1 MSRIKWALVKSRLQ
15 YQFAEWPDTWPVKLS
30 ARHLARLQAV
40 HVRMDGRV
48 WSDEI
53 KALQAAIDD
62 ATNAGELPCTIETFK
77 FQYEAYS
84 HPISA
89 SPAQQAQA
97 RKDACYQKD
106 LAAISAIDFEHWLT
120 TQGES
125 PSIHIAAWVQ
135 STTLTVDT
143 AAPVPA
149 QVIDYSLL
157 ATPSQLLDAFE
168 RWGMEAAWF
177 DDLNSRKWLKEA
189 RRKKG
194 QGQRGLVIEPLFCP
208 FKVMTGMIEKVR
220 RVNRLNPDTAWR
232 TLEHKFPKVYDT
244 FEIHDPRERTG
255 D

>member
-84 HPISA
+84 YPISA

-106 LAAISAIDFEHWLT
+106 LAAISAVDFEHWLT
-120 TQGES
+120 TQGEL

-143 AAPVPA
+143 AAPAPETVKPVQRSAAQDAAILKHITTLGHSPLAVPKNTTGKA
-149 QVIDYSLL
+149 GVKFDVRNALKKNLLFVGVSVFDRAWERLTRNGEIVI
-157 ATPSQLLDAFE
+157 Q
-168 RWGMEAAWF
+168 
-177 DDLNSRKWLKEA
+177 K
-189 RRKKG
+189 
-194 QGQRGLVIEPLFCP
+194 
-208 FKVMTGMIEKVR
+208 
-220 RVNRLNPDTAWR
+220 
-232 TLEHKFPKVYDT
+232 
-244 FEIHDPRERTG
+244 
-255 D
+255 

>member
-62 ATNAGELPCTIETFK
+62 ATNAGELHCTIETFE
-77 FQYEAYS
+77 FQCEAYS

-89 SPAQQAQA
+89 SPEQQAQA

-135 STTLTVDT
+135 STTPTVETTAQALETVQPVQRSAAQETAILTQIKALSHNPLALPKNTTGKPGVKFHVRT
-143 AAPVPA
+143 ALEKNLLFAGTTVFDKA
-149 QVIDYSLL
+149 WERLTKNGEIVI
-157 ATPSQLLDAFE
+157 Q
-168 RWGMEAAWF
+168 
-177 DDLNSRKWLKEA
+177 K
-189 RRKKG
+189 
-194 QGQRGLVIEPLFCP
+194 
-208 FKVMTGMIEKVR
+208 
-220 RVNRLNPDTAWR
+220 
-232 TLEHKFPKVYDT
+232 
-244 FEIHDPRERTG
+244 
-255 D
+255 